1 MVWAPNPELAGD
13 PRPITDPSHIAD
25 PPLDLILAA
34 AREHAVAQTL
44 TAHVVDPDGW
54 VVEITPESVNL
65 EPGGPDGAF
74 SFTVTA
80 PFPAG
85 REDSVVV
92 LPLELRSGGV
102 AVLEDQLVIVLR
114 GRPLP

>member
-1 MVWAPNPELAGD
+1 MSLKGWAVHQLELFAIRRGAWYDLRGDGTLTPAMVWAPNPELAGD
-13 PRPITDPSHIAD
+13 PRPITDPSRLAG

-44 TAHVVDPDGW
+44 
-54 VVEITPESVNL
+54 
-65 EPGGPDGAF
+65 
-74 SFTVTA
+74 
-80 PFPAG
+80 
-85 REDSVVV
+85 
-92 LPLELRSGGV
+92 GGV